1 MTKSLVSKIMRLSL
15 FFLLLLHL
23 NGCDSSFSV
32 QGTNVGAIDVYRS
45 VKAVNSKLLIDN
57 WNAFLIGQP
66 YLFETDG
73 FSKLAEGKTA
83 NGLKRYEQMVFKEN
97 EIFEGVELLDS
108 SGEIDPVAVRATF
121 QYLLFVANA
130 YYIPNNEFNFNSLY
144 RNPEVLEKIVSATW
158 ELFSNYY
165 TVDSKHVGNW
175 WYWEIGTN
183 KILMDFLALT
193 YLDLPPALLSK
204 GIEISYA
211 MAPDPR
217 YIFNSVGTAS
227 ERVSELST
235 GANRTDLAQI
245 HMLRSVLQGNVTQVQ
260 ESVNLIASTLTI
272 VESGDGFYRDGG
284 LVQHVDYP
292 YIGGYG
298 AVLLE
303 TVSKVSY
310 VLSNTDKSYDLS
322 AFNFMYDRIFD
333 TFEPFIFK
341 SQLAEGVR
349 GRSSS
354 RGWAT
359 SRKEAQ
365 NIIQSFLRLYP
376 SAPTEYKNK
385 LSRLIKEQL
394 LSPEEQRER
403 YFIDFY
409 ANDFVSLAIANEQ
422 VLGDT
427 ELVQRGPLV
436 GNFLFNSMDRVAH
449 RKSDWMFLVSAHSY
463 RTGNYECLNGE
474 NLKGYRTGDGM
485 TYIYDSDQE
494 QYFNYWP
501 MLDPLL
507 PVGTTEDISI
517 TPEDCTQIETGSLKK
532 QNMRWV
538 GGISTRKQDQVSG
551 GIGSYGMHFF
561 SYDDSVEIKKSWF
574 MLEDMIVALGGGLTS
589 SEYDSTKTA
598 VEFRKIKSS
607 AGNKI
612 YIDGVRHPSG
622 LTPIDYSGNPKSI
635 FLEGDI
641 VSSSRGYVFLGN
653 DNVKFEKKVKQVGNW
668 TEVNTVNEERMSNPY
683 MEYNT
688 VNIDIMHGIGGSV
701 YDKYAY
707 IVIPSI
713 SLAEFNSKLA
723 VSDKVGVDVLTV
735 SGDAHVISVPSLG
748 LVAANIFDEDGY
760 VSEVLEVSAPS
771 AVLFEK
777 KLNKIKVWASQPTRS
792 QNQISLLFPKE
803 SNLILEPAYQN
814 TVSVEGDHFIVDTS
828 AKDGE
833 TIYFELTIDR

>member
-1 MTKSLVSKIMRLSL
+1 M
-15 FFLLLLHL
+15 
-23 NGCDSSFSV
+23 

-66 YLFETDG
+66 YMFETDG

>member
-1 MTKSLVSKIMRLSL
+1 MTKSLLSKITRLSL
-15 FFLLLLHL
+15 VFLFLSHL
-23 NGCDSSFSV
+23 NGCDSGFSV
-32 QGTNVGAIDVYRS
+32 QGTNNGANDVERS

-66 YLFETDG
+66 YMFETDG

-108 SGEIDPVAVRATF
+108 SGEINPTAVRTTF

-130 YYIPNNEFNFNSLY
+130 YYIPNNERNFNSLY
-144 RNPEVLEKIVSATW
+144 RNPKVLEKIVSATW
-158 ELFSNYY
+158 ELFSSYY

-183 KILMDFLALT
+183 KILMDFLTLT
-193 YLDLPPALLSK
+193 YLDLPPALFSK

-211 MAPDPR
+211 MAPDPK
-217 YIFNSVGTAS
+217 YIFNSAGTTAT
-227 ERVSELST
+227 RVPELST

-245 HMLRSVLQGNVTQVQ
+245 NMLRSVLQGNMTQVQ
-260 ESVNLIASTLTI
+260 ESVNLIASTLKI
-272 VESGDGFYRDGG
+272 VDSGDGFYSDGG
-284 LVQHVDYP
+284 LVQHIDYP

-322 AFNFMYDRIFD
+322 PFNFMYDRIFD

-349 GRSSS
+349 GRSPS

-359 SRKEAQ
+359 SRKETQ
-365 NIIQSFLRLYP
+365 NIVQSFLRLYP
-376 SAPTEYKNK
+376 SAPPEYKNK
-385 LSRLIKEQL
+385 LGRLIKEQL

-403 YFIDFY
+403 YFIDYY
-409 ANDFVSLAIANEQ
+409 ANDFVPLAIANEQ

-427 ELVQRGPLV
+427 ELAPRGPLV

-463 RTGNYECLNGE
+463 RSGNYECINGE

-517 TPEDCTQIETGSLKK
+517 TPEDCTDIETGSSKK

-589 SEYDSTKTA
+589 SDYNLTKTA

-612 YIDGVRHPSG
+612 YIDGVQHPSG

-653 DNVKFEKKVKQVGNW
+653 DKVKFEKKIDQAGNW
-668 TEVNTVNEERMSNPY
+668 IEVNTVNEERMSNPY
-683 MEYNT
+683 IEYNT
-688 VNIDIMHGIGGSV
+688 VNIDIMHGVGGGV

-713 SLAEFNSKLA
+713 SLADFNSKLA
-723 VSDKVGVDVLTV
+723 VSDKVGVEVLTV
-735 SGDAHVISVPSLG
+735 SADAHVISLTTAG
-748 LVAANIFDEDGY
+748 LVAANIFAEDGY
-760 VSEVLEVSAPS
+760 VSDVLEVSAQS
-771 AVLFEK
+771 AVIFEK
-777 KLNKIKVWASQPTRS
+777 KLNKIKVWVSEPTRS

-803 SNLILEPAYQN
+803 SNLVLEPIYQN
-814 TVSVEGDHFIVDTS
+814 IVNVEDDHFIVDTS

-833 TIYFELTIDR
+833 TIYFELTIDL